1 MNILS
6 SITQGFCLILVLLC
20 GKLQVVRGIT
30 DVSQSCLNLRWLMRQ
45 RCADPTMWALELNK
59 LTRTYLGFSR
69 ATGLLLGPDARRE
82 TPEEIR
88 MLAEVFKVE
97 PEDLVSVP
105 LYTRNSS
112 IFRENINYLVESI
125 PHGQKE
131 TVAKAIG
138 ITAPQFSR
146 WSGGD
151 IKPRKTNLRKLLKLH
166 GIDPDLDL
174 ESVPLF
180 LSMEPLS
187 GFDQRRW
194 VANRVQDLPAAEI
207 AKIYPA
213 LRKLLRYDD

>member
-1 MNILS
+1 
-6 SITQGFCLILVLLC
+6 
-20 GKLQVVRGIT
+20 
-30 DVSQSCLNLRWLMRQ
+30 MRQ
-45 RCADPTMWALELNK
+45 RLPDPSLWGVELNK

-69 ATGLLLGPDARRE
+69 ATGLLLGPDARPE

-88 MLAEVFKVE
+88 LLAEVFKVE
-97 PEDLVSVP
+97 PEELLSVP
-105 LYTRNSS
+105 LYTRDST
-112 IFRENINYLVESI
+112 IFQLNLAYLIESI

-131 TVAKAIG
+131 TIAKAIG

-146 WSGGD
+146 WANGE
-151 IKPRKTNLRKLLKLH
+151 IKPRKKNLKLLLKLH
-166 GIDPDLDL
+166 GIDQDLDL
-174 ESVPLF
+174 ATVPLF

-187 GFDQRRW
+187 GFAQRQW

>member
-1 MNILS
+1 MRI
-6 SITQGFCLILVLLC
+6 
-20 GKLQVVRGIT
+20 KLQAVRGIT
-30 DVSQSCLNLRWLMRQ
+30 DVSQCCLNLRWLMRK
-45 RCADPTMWALELNK
+45 RFADPSIWAVELNK

-69 ATGLLLGPDARRE
+69 ACGLLLGPEAKRE

-88 MLAEVFKVE
+88 LLAEVFKVE
-97 PEDLVSVP
+97 SEELVSVP
-105 LYTRNSS
+105 LYTRDSS
-112 IFRENINYLVESI
+112 IFRENISYLVESI

-146 WSGGD
+146 WASGE
-151 IKPRKTNLRKLLKLH
+151 IKPRKANLRKLLKLH
-166 GIDPDLDL
+166 GIDQDLDL
-174 ESVPLF
+174 TSIPVF
-180 LSMEPLS
+180 LAMEPLS

>member
-1 MNILS
+1 
-6 SITQGFCLILVLLC
+6 
-20 GKLQVVRGIT
+20 
-30 DVSQSCLNLRWLMRQ
+30 MRQ
-45 RCADPTMWALELNK
+45 RCPDSSLWAVELNK
-59 LTRTYLGFSR
+59 LTRNYLGFSR
-69 ATGLLLGPDARRE
+69 ATGLLIGPDANRE

-97 PEDLVSVP
+97 PEELVSVP
-105 LYTRNSS
+105 LYTRDSS
-112 IFRENINYLVESI
+112 VFRENVRYLVESI

-146 WSGGD
+146 WASGE
-151 IKPRKTNLRKLLKLH
+151 IKPRKANLRKLLKLH
-166 GIDPDLDL
+166 GIDQDLDL
-174 ESVPLF
+174 ENVPLF